1 MTTSYDLTDFNSVTK
16 FYNFR
21 PFYRSVLLI
30 FFLLTGLGS
39 LKAQSTYCLP
49 AYTTG
54 CADGDQIVHFSTN
67 GGSINISNTTNG
79 CSGGVD
85 GYGDFTSMSA
95 SVSLGSSFGFSVQS
109 GPSYSQGQTI
119 WIDWNQDYDFNDA
132 GEQVW
137 QSNGWSTALQTGT
150 INVPNTAIPGTTRM
164 RVRCN
169 SDALCTSPCAAQD
182 FGEAEDYSLLVLG
195 TATNDAGV
203 TLISSPSGSVCP
215 GTYTVSALIQNY
227 GVNPINPISV
237 GWSIDGTSQTPY
249 NYTSILDTF
258 NGAGQNTAT
267 VNLGNITLSFTPLV
281 LKVWTYN
288 PNNTVDT
295 VNVNDTITLQLVS
308 SLSGSYTID
317 TAAGADF
324 TTIQDAVVAL
334 ENFGVCNA
342 VTFLLG
348 NATFNEN
355 IEIGMIPGVSSTNTV
370 TFASNP
376 LNASLANQTFN
387 PANAANNFLWKFNNA
402 SYIILDG
409 LNLTTNGTSF
419 SRIIEY
425 SGNNDNITIRNCNL
439 NGFASANTSTARVV
453 IFNTAGISSL
463 TNNCVFE
470 NNTITGGS
478 YSVLWDGG
486 ATNSLEQNNKFI
498 NNRFE
503 NYYLYGVY
511 SRYQNNCEFLGNYF
525 ESAGTYNSA
534 TVGYNLFRN
543 FNDGRSH
550 VIGNTFNNKNRA
562 GSAIEVISC
571 DATSSSKAKIVNNFI
586 AGTNVLTNGAK
597 YGIKFSNSKN
607 QRIVHNSVCI
617 IGGNANGAGVN
628 AVFNA
633 TSYSGNEF
641 KNNIISNTG
650 ATPNIYFSGDTSC
663 MASDYNVFN
672 YPNSTLGYY
681 NTAYAT
687 LTALQ
692 VAGVS
697 DTNSIYAD
705 PYYVDPT
712 NADLHIGNIL
722 LDDAAP
728 YSAIFDDIDGDSRS
742 SITDFGADE
751 KTFPLKDVMP
761 ISIVNP
767 VNPLCSNA
775 AEVEVVIYNNGQQNL
790 TSAVINFSINNGSSS
805 SISWT
810 GNVNAAEFD
819 TASIGTLVF
828 NDGDTLTIWTS
839 LPNAAADPFTQLDTI
854 SLIIELSDT
863 FAIQSSLTQVNCNGN
878 STGAIALS
886 VTGTTSPYLYSWSN
900 GNTLANNAGLSAG
913 AYSVQIT
920 DVNGCSKTKNYTI
933 SEPSV
938 LSALSI
944 SSVNATCFGLANG
957 SAQVVATGG
966 VNPYAYAWNNGVTSA
981 SNTAIAAGN
990 YVVTVSDANGC
1001 TTTASTT
1008 VNQPS
1013 TAVSLN
1019 VTGVNLLCNNDNS
1032 GSAVAVA
1039 TGGTGTLSYSW
1050 NTGATTTS
1058 LSSLSA
1064 GNYAVTVLDA
1074 NGCSINNSITISQ
1087 PNVLS
1092 GSISNS
1098 TNVSCY
1104 GLTNGSISVAVT
1116 GGATP
1121 YAYNWSNG
1129 NTIALNNNLGSGS
1142 YTLTVT
1148 DNNNCTTVLSSTITA
1163 PADSVST
1170 SVSSTNLA
1178 CFGDNSGS
1186 AAVSASGGTGTL
1198 TYAWSNGASSAAL
1211 SSLPAGVYSV
1221 TVADANGCSK
1231 TNVIT
1236 LTQPALIAPSL
1247 TSSSNA
1253 SCYGSSDG
1261 AIEIAI
1267 SGGLAPYSQ
1276 TWNNG
1281 ATSLINNN
1289 LSAGAYSVLITDA
1302 SGCNTVFTAN
1312 VNQPDSISIA
1322 ISGTNLL
1329 CNGDNS
1335 GAVSTTATGGTGTL
1349 IYSWSNGATTTAI
1362 TSLVAGSYIVTV
1374 TDVNACTNTAGV
1386 TITEP
1391 ILLGASIVSVDSA
1404 SCYDFSDGTIEALAS
1419 GGSTP
1424 YSYTWNNSTANAI
1437 NTGLNAGLYSVTIT
1451 DINGCDTILSASVDQ
1466 PDSLNVS
1473 ISGTNLLCNSNNSG
1487 AAIATATGGTGT
1499 LNYNW
1504 SNGQTTSAISSV
1516 AAGMY
1521 TITVIDANGCSKTG
1535 DISISEPTVLS
1546 ATVIALDSTTCYGT
1560 ADGSIDISSMGGVAP
1575 YTYSWSNSALTSLN
1589 TGLIAGVYTVTVTDA
1604 NSCDTVLSAT
1614 VQQPDSI
1621 SVLFITTH
1629 LLCNNDSSGTASVV
1643 AGGGTGTYSYTWSN
1657 GETTSAIDS
1666 LDAGN
1671 YTVSISDANNCIA
1684 IATGTANEPDMLGLN
1699 LVVTDAV
1706 CSYDSNGEIVAAVN
1720 GGVLPYSYDWS
1731 IGDTNA
1737 SAAGLAVG
1745 NYQVTITDA
1754 NGCMIMDSASVANTS
1769 NAIEIAMPA
1778 EAALCLPF
1786 TITLESG
1793 VEAESYAWSTG
1804 ESTASID
1811 VTAGGL
1817 YTVTIG
1823 NAEGCLSTD
1832 STTVIEQPCVGIAE
1846 GESAIAIDLYPN
1858 PNRGEFTLNIN
1869 NASSDQMSYT
1879 FMSLDG
1885 KLVKSGLISL
1895 NGGNS
1900 TEVFQFNGLSSGLYI
1915 MSITTNDE
1923 VFIKR
1928 VIIE

>member
-1 MTTSYDLTDFNSVTK
+1 MAHIYTPNNLLLVKNKLQRMKTSKTIW
-16 FYNFR
+16 
-21 PFYRSVLLI
+21 LI
-30 FFLLTGLGS
+30 AALSLSLGN
-39 LKAQSTYCLP
+39 LMAQATYCLP
-49 AYTTG
+49 TYTTG
-54 CADGDQIVHFSTN
+54 CTDGDQITHFSTT
-67 GGSINISNTTNG
+67 GASANISNSTNG

-95 SVSLGSSFGFSVQS
+95 SVSVGASFGFTVQS

-119 WIDWNQDYDFNDA
+119 WIDWNQDYDFNDP

-137 QSNGWSTALQTGT
+137 QSSGWSTSLQTGT
-150 INVPNTAIPGTTRM
+150 ISVPNNAIPGTTRM

-169 SDALCTSPCAAQD
+169 SEALCTSPCAAQD

-195 TATNDAGV
+195 TASNDAGV
-203 TLISSPSGSVCP
+203 TLLSSPSGSVCP

-227 GVNPINPISV
+227 GVNQINSISV
-237 GWSIDGTSQTPY
+237 GWSIDGSNQTPY
-249 NYTSILDTF
+249 NYTSLLDTF
-258 NGAGQNTAT
+258 NGVGQNTAT
-267 VNLGNITLSFTPLV
+267 VNLGSVTLSFTPLV

-288 PNNTVDT
+288 PNNTSDT
-295 VNVNDTITLQLVS
+295 VPVNDTITLELVS

-317 TAAGADF
+317 TAGADF
-324 TTIQDAVVAL
+324 ATIQDAVDAL
-334 ENFGVCNA
+334 QNFGVCNA

-348 NATFNEN
+348 NANFNEN
-355 IEIGMIPGVSSTNTV
+355 IEIGPIEGTSFINTV
-370 TFASNP
+370 TFKTDPNNAAMANQSYSASSAASNY
-376 LNASLANQTFN
+376 
-387 PANAANNFLWKFNNA
+387 LWKFNEA

-409 LNLTTNGTSF
+409 LNLTTNGSSY
-419 SRIIEY
+419 SRIIDF

-439 NGFASANTSTARVV
+439 NGFTNTNTSTARAV
-453 IFNTAGISSL
+453 IFNTSGIGSL
-463 TNNCVFE
+463 SNNCVFE
-470 NNTITGGS
+470 NNTIIGGS
-478 YSVLWDGG
+478 YSVYWDGG
-486 ATNSLEQNNKFI
+486 STGFLEQNNKFI
-498 NNRFE
+498 NNHFE
-503 NYYLYGVY
+503 DYFAYGVY

-534 TVGYNLFRN
+534 TIGYNLYRM

-586 AGTNVLTNGAK
+586 SGTYALANGAQ
-597 YGIKFSNSKN
+597 YGIRFSNSNN
-607 QRIVHNSVCI
+607 QRIVHNSICL
-617 IGGNANGAGVN
+617 IGGNANGAGVRVTFNN
-628 AVFNA
+628 AN
-633 TSYSGNEF
+633 YEGNEF
-641 KNNIISNTG
+641 INNIVGNLN
-650 ATPNIYFSGDTSC
+650 ATPSIYFSADTSC
-663 MASDYNVFN
+663 LASNYNVFN
-672 YPNSTLGYY
+672 YPNSTLGYF
-681 NTAYAT
+681 NTAYSSLAG
-687 LTALQ
+687 LQ
-692 VAGVS
+692 AAAIS
-697 DTNSIYAD
+697 DTNSMSVDPYFAD
-705 PYYVDPT
+705 PL
-712 NADLHIGNIL
+712 NADLHIGNIAI
-722 LDDAAP
+722 DDIAP
-728 YSAIFDDIDGDSRS
+728 YSAIFDDIDGDTRS
-742 SITDFGADE
+742 VLTDFGADE
-751 KTFPLKDVMP
+751 KIFPLNDVMP
-761 ISIVNP
+761 IAIVNP
-767 VNPLCSNA
+767 LNPLCNDS
-775 AEVEVVIYNNGQQNL
+775 AEVQVIIYNNGQQNL
-790 TSAVINFSINNGSSS
+790 ASTVVNYAINNGSNASF
-805 SISWT
+805 SWT
-810 GNVNAAEFD
+810 GNVNSAGYD
-819 TASIGTLVF
+819 TVSIGTLVF
-828 NDGDTLTIWTS
+828 NDGDTLKMWTT
-839 LPNAAADPFTQLDTI
+839 LPNAAVDPFTALDTI
-854 SLIIELSDT
+854 SMIIELADT

-878 STGAIALS
+878 STGAVSVS

-900 GNTLANNAGLSAG
+900 GTTVANNTGLSAG

-920 DVNGCSKTKNYTI
+920 DINGCSKTQNYTI
-933 SEPSV
+933 TQPAV
-938 LSALSI
+938 LGASI
-944 SSVNATCFGLANG
+944 INTVDVTCFGGANG
-957 SAQVVATGG
+957 SAQVAATGG
-966 VNPYAYAWNNGVTSA
+966 VTPYSYAWNNSVTNA
-981 SNTAIAAGN
+981 SNAGIPSGT
-990 YVVTVSDANGC
+990 YFVTVSDANGC
-1001 TTTASTT
+1001 NTTVSAT

-1013 TAVSLN
+1013 TAISLN

-1032 GSAVAVA
+1032 GSAAAVA

-1163 PADSVST
+1163 PADSVSMT
-1170 SVSSTNLA
+1170 VSSTNLA

-1186 AAVSASGGTGTL
+1186 AAVTASGGTGAL
-1198 TYAWSNGASSAAL
+1198 TYAWSNGASSASL

-1236 LTQPALIAPSL
+1236 LTQPSMIAPSL
-1247 TSSSNA
+1247 VSTSNA
-1253 SCYGSSDG
+1253 SCYGSSNG
-1261 AIEIAI
+1261 AVQIAI
-1267 SGGLAPYSQ
+1267 AGGVAPYSQ
-1276 TWNNG
+1276 AWNNG

-1302 SGCNTVFTAN
+1302 SGCNAVFTAN

-1335 GAVSTTATGGTGTL
+1335 GAVSSTATGGTGTL
-1349 IYSWSNGATTTAI
+1349 IYSWNNGATTTSI
-1362 TSLVAGSYIVTV
+1362 TSLVAGNYTVTV
-1374 TDVNACTNTAGV
+1374 TDANACTSTDGV

-1391 ILLGASIVSVDSA
+1391 VLLGASIVSVDSA
-1404 SCYDFSDGTIEALAS
+1404 SCYDVADGIIEAAAN
-1419 GGSTP
+1419 GGSAP
-1424 YSYTWNNSTANAI
+1424 YSYSWNNSASNAI

-1451 DINGCDTILSASVDQ
+1451 DINGCDTILSATVDQ
-1466 PDSLNVS
+1466 PDSLSVS
-1473 ISGTNLLCNSNNSG
+1473 VSGTNLLCNNNNSG
-1487 AAIATATGGTGT
+1487 AALVTATGGTGT

-1516 AAGMY
+1516 AAGIY
-1521 TITVIDANGCSKTG
+1521 TITVLDANGCSKTS
-1535 DISISEPTVLS
+1535 DISITEPTVLS
-1546 ATVIALDSTTCYGT
+1546 ASVIALDSTTCYGT

-1614 VQQPDSI
+1614 VEQPDSI

-1629 LLCNNDSSGTASVV
+1629 LLCNNDSSGIASVV

-1666 LDAGN
+1666 LAAGN
-1671 YTVSISDANNCIA
+1671 YTVSISDANNCTT
-1684 IATGTANEPDMLGLN
+1684 IATGTTNEPDMLGLN

-1706 CSYDSNGEIVAAVN
+1706 CSYDSNGEIAAAVN

-1769 NAIEIAMPA
+1769 NAIEISMPA

-1786 TITLESG
+1786 SITLESG

>member
-1 MTTSYDLTDFNSVTK
+1 MVHNYTPNLSLLK
-16 FYNFR
+16 NFLQR
-21 PFYRSVLLI
+21 MKASKAIWLIATLL
-30 FFLLTGLGS
+30 LSLSS
-39 LKAQSTYCLP
+39 LKAQSTYCMP
-49 AYTTG
+49 TYTTG
-54 CADGDQIVHFSTN
+54 CTDGDQIVHFSTN

-79 CSGGVD
+79 CSGGID

-119 WIDWNQDYDFNDA
+119 WIDWNQDYDFNDP

-137 QSNGWSTALQTGT
+137 QSTGWSTALQTGT

-169 SDALCTSPCAAQD
+169 SDALCTSPCAVQD

-203 TLISSPSGSVCP
+203 TLLSSPTGSVCP

-227 GVNPINPISV
+227 GVNQINSISV
-237 GWSIDGTSQTPY
+237 GWSIDGSNQTPL
-249 NYTSILDTF
+249 NYTSVLDTF

-267 VNLGNITLSFTPLV
+267 VNLGSVTLSFTPLV

-288 PNNTVDT
+288 PNNTADT
-295 VNVNDTITLQLVS
+295 VNVNDTITLELVS

-317 TAAGADF
+317 TAGADF
-324 TTIQDAVVAL
+324 TTIQDAVDAL
-334 ENFGVCNA
+334 QNFGVCNA

-348 NATFNEN
+348 NANFNES
-355 IEIGMIPGVSSTNTV
+355 IEIGTIAGTSFTNTV
-370 TFASNP
+370 TFKTDPN
-376 LNASLANQTFN
+376 NAAMANQTYS
-387 PANAANNFLWKFNNA
+387 ASSAANNYLWKFNDA
-402 SYIILDG
+402 AYIILDG
-409 LNLTTNGTSF
+409 LNLTTNGTAY
-419 SRIIEY
+419 SRIIDF

-439 NGFASANTSTARVV
+439 NGFINTSTSVARAV
-453 IFNTAGISSL
+453 IFNTTGIGSL
-463 TNNCVFE
+463 SNNCVFE
-470 NNTITGGS
+470 NNNIIGGS
-478 YSVLWDGG
+478 YSVYWDGG
-486 ATNSLEQNNKFI
+486 AANSLEQNNKFI
-498 NNRFE
+498 NNHFE
-503 NYYLYGVY
+503 DYYFFGVY

-534 TVGYNLFRN
+534 TVGYNLYRM

-550 VIGNTFNNKNRA
+550 VIGNTFKNMNRA
-562 GSAIEVISC
+562 GSAIEIISC

-586 AGTNVLTNGAK
+586 SGTYALSNGAQ
-597 YGIKFSNSKN
+597 YGIRFSNSNN
-607 QRIVHNSVCI
+607 QRIVHNSICI

-628 AVFNA
+628 ITFNNA
-633 TSYSGNEF
+633 NYEGNEF
-641 KNNIISNTG
+641 INNIVGNLG
-650 ATPNIYFSGDTSC
+650 ATRSIYFSADTSC
-663 MASDYNVFN
+663 LASNYNVFN
-672 YPNSTLGYY
+672 YPNSTLGYFNAAY
-681 NTAYAT
+681 STLAELQTAAI
-687 LTALQ
+687 
-692 VAGVS
+692 S
-697 DTNSIYAD
+697 DTNSMSVDPYFAD
-705 PYYVDPT
+705 PL
-712 NADLHIGNIL
+712 NADLHIGNIA
-722 LDDAAP
+722 LDDIAP

-742 SITDFGADE
+742 SLTDFGADE
-751 KTFPLKDVMP
+751 KIFPLNDVMP
-761 ISIVNP
+761 IAIVNP
-767 VNPLCSNA
+767 QNPLCNDT
-775 AEVEVVIYNNGQQNL
+775 AEVQLVIYNNGQQNL
-790 TSAVINFSINNGSSS
+790 VSTVVNYAINNGSNGSF
-805 SISWT
+805 SWT
-810 GNVNAAEFD
+810 GNVNSAGYD
-819 TASIGTLVF
+819 TVSIGTLVF
-828 NDGDTLTIWTS
+828 NDGDTLKMWTT
-839 LPNAAADPFTQLDTI
+839 LPNAALDPFTQLDTI
-854 SLIIELSDT
+854 SMIIELADT

-878 STGAIALS
+878 STGAISVS

-900 GNTLANNAGLSAG
+900 GATVANNTGLAAG

-920 DVNGCSKTKNYTI
+920 DVNGCSKTKNYTLT
-933 SEPSV
+933 EPT
-938 LSALSI
+938 LLGASI
-944 SSVNATCFGLANG
+944 SNIVDATCFGEANG
-957 SAQVVATGG
+957 SAQVAANGG
-966 VNPYAYAWNNGVTSA
+966 VTPYSYAWNNGVTSA
-981 SNTAIAAGN
+981 SNASIPSGS
-990 YVVTVSDANGC
+990 YMVTVSDANGC
-1001 TTTASTT
+1001 DTVVSAT

-1013 TAVSLN
+1013 TAISLN
-1019 VTGVNLLCNNDNS
+1019 VTGTNLLCNNDNS
-1032 GSAVAVA
+1032 GSAAAVA
-1039 TGGTGTLSYSW
+1039 TGGTGSLSYTW
-1050 NTGATTTS
+1050 NTGATTTT

-1074 NGCSINNSITISQ
+1074 NGCDINASTTITQ
-1087 PNVLS
+1087 PAVLS
-1092 GSISNS
+1092 GSISN
-1098 TNVSCY
+1098 TNNVSCF
-1104 GLTNGSISVAVT
+1104 GLSDGSISIAVT
-1116 GGATP
+1116 GGSTP

-1142 YTLTVT
+1142 YAVTIT
-1148 DNNNCTTVLSSTITA
+1148 DNNSCNTILSSTITA

-1170 SVSSTNLA
+1170 TVSSTSLA

-1186 AAVSASGGTGTL
+1186 AAVIASGGTGAL
-1198 TYAWSNGASSAAL
+1198 TYAWSNGASSASL

-1236 LTQPALIAPSL
+1236 LTQPSMIAPTLVS
-1247 TSSSNA
+1247 TTNA

-1267 SGGLAPYSQ
+1267 SGGIAPYSQ

-1281 ATSLINNN
+1281 ATSLATSN
-1289 LSAGAYSVLITDA
+1289 LSAGTYTVSITDA
-1302 SGCNTVFTAN
+1302 SGCDTVFTSN
-1312 VNQPDSISIA
+1312 VTQPDSISIA

-1349 IYSWSNGATTTAI
+1349 IYSWNNGATS
-1362 TSLVAGSYIVTV
+1362 TSISALVAGSYSVTV
-1374 TDVNACTNTAGV
+1374 TDANACANTDGV

-1391 ILLGASIVSVDSA
+1391 VLLGASIVSVDSA
-1404 SCYDFSDGTIEALAS
+1404 SCYDVADGIIEAAAN
-1419 GGSTP
+1419 GGTAP
-1424 YSYTWNNSTANAI
+1424 YSYTWNNSTSNAI
-1437 NTGLNAGLYSVTIT
+1437 NSGLDAGLYSVTIT
-1451 DINGCDTILSASVDQ
+1451 DINGCDTILSATVDQ
-1466 PDSLNVS
+1466 PDSLTVS
-1473 ISGTNLLCNSNNSG
+1473 ISGTNLLCNNNNSG

-1504 SNGQTTSAISSV
+1504 SNGETTSTISSV
-1516 AAGMY
+1516 AAGIY
-1521 TITVIDANGCSKTG
+1521 TITVADANGCSKTS
-1535 DISISEPTVLS
+1535 DITIAEPTVLS
-1546 ATVIALDSTTCYGT
+1546 ASVIALDSTTCYGS
-1560 ADGSIDISSMGGVAP
+1560 ADGSVEVVSNGGLAP
-1575 YTYSWSNSALTSLN
+1575 YTYNWNNNATSLLN
-1589 TGLIAGVYTVTVTDA
+1589 TGLAAGTYTVTITDA
-1604 NSCDTVLSAT
+1604 NACDTVLS
-1614 VQQPDSI
+1614 VMIEQPDSI

-1643 AGGGTGTYSYTWSN
+1643 ATGGTGGYSYTWSN
-1657 GETTSAIDS
+1657 GETASTIDS
-1666 LDAGN
+1666 LAAGN
-1671 YTVSISDANNCIA
+1671 YTVSISDANNCTA
-1684 IATGTANEPDMLGLN
+1684 VATGTTNEPDLLGLN
-1699 LVVTDAV
+1699 LVVTDAI
-1706 CSYDSNGEIVAAVN
+1706 CSYDSNGEIATTVN
-1720 GGVLPYSYDWS
+1720 GGTFPYSYDWS

-1769 NAIEIAMPA
+1769 NAIEISMPA

-1786 TITLESG
+1786 SITLESG

-1869 NASSDQMSYT
+1869 NASADQMSYT

-1900 TEVFQFNGLSSGLYI
+1900 TEVFQFNGQSSGLYI

>member
-1 MTTSYDLTDFNSVTK
+1 MIHHYTPNNLRLLKNKLQRMKASYFIG
-16 FYNFR
+16 
-21 PFYRSVLLI
+21 LLLAV
-30 FFLLTGLGS
+30 FVSFGS
-39 LKAQSTYCLP
+39 LSAQSTYCLP

-54 CADGDQIVHFSTN
+54 CTDGDQITHFSTT
-67 GGSINISNTTNG
+67 GASVNISNSTNG

-95 SVSLGSSFGFSVQS
+95 SVSLGASFGFTVQS

-119 WIDWNQDYDFNDA
+119 WIDWNQDYDFNDP

-137 QSNGWSTALQTGT
+137 QSSGWSTSLQTGT
-150 INVPNTAIPGTTRM
+150 INVPNNAIPGTTRM

-169 SDALCTSPCAAQD
+169 ADELCTSPCAVQD

-195 TATNDAGV
+195 TASNDAGV
-203 TLISSPSGSVCP
+203 TLLSSPSGSVCP

-227 GVNPINPISV
+227 GVNQINSISV
-237 GWSIDGTSQTPY
+237 GWSIDGSSQTPY
-249 NYTSILDTF
+249 NYTSLLDTF

-267 VNLGNITLSFTPLV
+267 VNLGSVTLSFTPLI

-288 PNNTVDT
+288 PNNTTDT
-295 VNVNDTITLQLVS
+295 VPVNDTITLQLVS

-324 TTIQDAVVAL
+324 TTIQDAVDAL
-334 ENFGVCNA
+334 QNFGVCNA

-348 NATFNEN
+348 NANFNES
-355 IEIGMIPGVSSTNTV
+355 IEIGTIAGTSFTNTI
-370 TFASNP
+370 TFKTDPNNTAM
-376 LNASLANQTFN
+376 ANQSYS
-387 PANAANNFLWKFNNA
+387 ASSAANNYLWKFNDA
-402 SYIILDG
+402 AYIILDG
-409 LNLTTNGTSF
+409 LNLTTNGTAY
-419 SRIIEY
+419 SRIIDF
-425 SGNNDNITIRNCNL
+425 SGNNDNITIINCNL
-439 NGFASANTSTARVV
+439 NGFINTSTSAARAV
-453 IFNTAGISSL
+453 IFNTAGIGSL
-463 TNNCVFE
+463 SNNCVFE
-470 NNTITGGS
+470 NNNIIGGS
-478 YSVLWDGG
+478 YSVFWDGG

-562 GSAIEVISC
+562 GSAIEIVSC

-597 YGIKFSNSKN
+597 YGIKFSNSNN

-712 NADLHIGNIL
+712 NADLHIGNIV

-751 KTFPLKDVMP
+751 KIFPVNDVMP
-761 ISIVNP
+761 IAIVNP
-767 VNPLCSNA
+767 LNPLCNDTA
-775 AEVEVVIYNNGQQNL
+775 DVQLVIYNNGQQNL
-790 TSAVINFSINNGSSS
+790 ASTVVNYAINNGSNGSF
-805 SISWT
+805 SWT
-810 GNVNAAEFD
+810 GNVNSAGYD
-819 TASIGTLVF
+819 TVSIGTLVF
-828 NDGDTLTIWTS
+828 NDGDTLKMWTT
-839 LPNAAADPFTQLDTI
+839 LPNAAVDPFTQLDTI
-854 SLIIELSDT
+854 SMIIELADT

-878 STGAIALS
+878 STGAISVS

-900 GNTLANNAGLSAG
+900 GATVANNTGLAAG

-920 DVNGCSKTKNYTI
+920 DINGCAKTKNYTLT
-933 SEPSV
+933 EPT
-938 LSALSI
+938 LLGASI
-944 SSVNATCFGLANG
+944 SNIVDATCFGEANG
-957 SAQVVATGG
+957 SAQVAANGG
-966 VNPYAYAWNNGVTSA
+966 VTPYSYAWNNGVTTA
-981 SNTAIAAGN
+981 SNAGIASGS
-990 YVVTVSDANGC
+990 YMVTVSDANGC
-1001 TTTASTT
+1001 DTVVSAT

-1013 TAVSLN
+1013 TAISLN
-1019 VTGVNLLCNNDNS
+1019 VTGTNLLCNNDNS
-1032 GSAVAVA
+1032 GSAAAVA
-1039 TGGTGTLSYSW
+1039 TGGTGSLSYTW
-1050 NTGATTTS
+1050 NTGATTTT

-1064 GNYAVTVLDA
+1064 GNYALTVMDA
-1074 NGCSINNSITISQ
+1074 NGCDINASTTITQ
-1087 PNVLS
+1087 PSVLY
-1092 GSISNS
+1092 GSISN
-1098 TNVSCY
+1098 TNNVSCF
-1104 GLTNGSISVAVT
+1104 GLTDGSISIAVT
-1116 GGATP
+1116 GGTTP

-1129 NTIALNNNLGSGS
+1129 NTSALNNNLSSGS
-1142 YTLTVT
+1142 YTVT
-1148 DNNNCTTVLSSTITA
+1148 IADSNNCNTILSSTITA

-1170 SVSSTNLA
+1170 TVSSTNLA

-1236 LTQPALIAPSL
+1236 LIQPALIAPSL

-1302 SGCNTVFTAN
+1302 SGCDTVFTSS
-1312 VNQPDSISIA
+1312 VIQPDSISIA

-1329 CNGDNS
+1329 CNSDNS
-1335 GAVSTTATGGTGTL
+1335 GAVSTTATGGTGALT
-1349 IYSWSNGATTTAI
+1349 YSWNNGATTTAI
-1362 TSLVAGSYIVTV
+1362 TSLVAGSYSVTV
-1374 TDVNACTNTAGV
+1374 SDANACTNTDGA

-1391 ILLGASIVSVDSA
+1391 VLLGASIVSIDSA
-1404 SCYDFSDGTIEALAS
+1404 SCYDVADGAIEAAAN
-1419 GGSTP
+1419 GGSAP
-1424 YSYTWNNSTANAI
+1424 YAYSWNNSASTAI
-1437 NTGLNAGLYSVTIT
+1437 NDGLNAGVYSVTIT
-1451 DINGCDTILSASVDQ
+1451 DINGCDTILSATVDQ

-1521 TITVIDANGCSKTG
+1521 TLTVVDFNGCSKTA
-1535 DISISEPTVLS
+1535 DINISEPTLLEGTIS
-1546 ATVIALDSTTCYGT
+1546 ALDSATCYGI
-1560 ADGSIDISSMGGVAP
+1560 ADGSVEITPAGGVAP
-1575 YTYSWSNSALTSLN
+1575 YTYNWSNSATTALNSSLS
-1589 TGLIAGVYTVTVTDA
+1589 AGVYTVTVTDA

-1643 AGGGTGTYSYTWSN
+1643 ATGGTGAYSYAWNN
-1657 GETTSAIDS
+1657 GEITSAIDS

-1671 YTVSISDANNCIA
+1671 YTVSISDANNCTA
-1684 IATGTANEPDMLGLN
+1684 IATGTTNEPDMLGLN

-1706 CSYDSNGEIVAAVN
+1706 CSYDSNGEIAAAVN

-1731 IGDTNA
+1731 IGGTNA
-1737 SAAGLAVG
+1737 SATALAVG

-1786 TITLESG
+1786 SITLESG

-1869 NASSDQMSYT
+1869 NASSDQMNYT

-1885 KLVKSGLISL
+1885 KLVKSGLLAL

-1915 MSITTNDE
+1915 MSITTNDK